1 MNDSIFRLV
10 TPEDLKT
17 AQETGMVPRSGADE
31 KSGFVHMSPRSEVL
45 ATAQR
50 YYSVE
55 DPPFVLEIDPNA
67 LGSKLKWEAVASRG
81 GVEFPHLY
89 APNIPFVAVRY
100 VSRLTVNDQGELAW
114 DAPHA

>member
-1 MNDSIFRLV
+1 MNNSIFRLV

-31 KSGFVHMSPRSEVL
+31 KSGFVHMSPESEVL

-67 LGSKLKWEAVASRG
+67 LGSKLKWEAVGARV

-89 APNIPFVAVRY
+89 APNIPFVAVKKT
-100 VSRLTVNDQGELAW
+100 SRLFVTDESQFTW
-114 DAPHA
+114 TR